1 MDPAYE
7 HDQFGELPSSVHT
20 EIAILGAMLLD
31 VEAIADAIDDLH
43 AEDFSLDSHQRIYRV
58 ILGLLAANHAIDFLT
73 VQDALAKRRELEA
86 IGGPAYLAYLTE
98 GIPRNLNIQSYVRIV
113 KDKSILRETFQIQE
127 RGRADILAG
136 PENATDVIDAQIAS
150 LQALRETTR
159 DSSMQAFGTYLA
171 NRYDA
176 DPDSAFADTAL
187 DNGIDLGYP
196 QLQEMTCGPQPG
208 ELWIVAARPSIGKT
222 AWSTS
227 TICQT
232 VLRHDPARVAAFF
245 LEQSERSAEGRM
257 LCARAEADFKRY
269 RAGKLGEREKS
280 RIREAIADFREAPL
294 YWCGESSL
302 TVSQISAKCR
312 RLDRELKTPRDQR
325 GLDLIIV
332 DQLSFVS
339 ADDFYRK
346 GMQRD
351 EIAGGKVKAMKAMAK
366 KLNKRVILMAQISRA
381 STKNKDQVPTLAD
394 IAESGQIEQHA
405 DVVLFLHRAEFY
417 DPKNTELH
425 NKGQFIVAKNRD
437 GQTGD
442 MDVQYIKSSCKWW
455 DDKAK
460 EESFAY

>member
-1 MDPAYE
+1 MDPLYE
-7 HDQFGELPSSVHT
+7 PDPLAHLTSVHMEKAT
-20 EIAILGAMLLD
+20 LGIAMQSPEATADLVEQCDASDFFLDSHRRIFNAIKRLHLAGSSAESIAVSNELTRTKEYETVGGYIYIGSLEDGVSWRYNIDSYIKAVKEKALLREAYNIADRAKAEILD
-31 VEAIADAIDDLH
+31 GPEKGVDAIDK
-43 AEDFSLDSHQRIYRV
+43 QI
-58 ILGLLAANHAIDFLT
+58 AALQT
-73 VQDALAKRRELEA
+73 
-86 IGGPAYLAYLTE
+86 
-98 GIPRNLNIQSYVRIV
+98 
-113 KDKSILRETFQIQE
+113 LRESTQE
-127 RGRADILAG
+127 SG
-136 PENATDVIDAQIAS
+136 
-150 LQALRETTR
+150 
-159 DSSMQAFGTYLA
+159 MQAFGTYLA
-171 NRYDA
+171 QRYDSN
-176 DPDSAFADTAL
+176 PDSAFADTAL